1 MDSFI
6 ENCIVAGEVVSDFP
20 VRKLLR
26 YQHPMTVILLD
37 IEALARQIESLGQKH
52 TITKYLSGREQLTLE
67 TFTSEKR
74 KNEWLAGRIAAK
86 YAAARLNK
94 KKPGKHD
101 ILHFSDIAISAA
113 KNGRPFLM
121 ADSTAWKQGDIPDIS
136 ISHSGSLAAA
146 MATGKG
152 FCGVDIQKITPKL
165 IKVQE
170 RFCTPAEKLILQASF
185 PWLPE
190 IKTAAL
196 TKLWAAKETLQKV
209 SNLEPA
215 PGFLEIKLL
224 EIHQELSQKRVPS
237 WIFICSVHHA
247 GIPAKHQY
255 RVFIALVKDYI
266 LALTAR
272 DDNVQ

>member
-6 ENCIVAGEVVSDFP
+6 GKCIVAGEVLSDFP

-26 YQHPMTVILLD
+26 YPHPVTVFLLD
-37 IEALARQIESLGQKH
+37 IKALARKIETQGRKFA
-52 TITKYLSGREQLTLE
+52 ITKYLSGREQLTLE
-67 TFTSEKR
+67 TFASEKR
-74 KNEWLAGRIAAK
+74 KNEWLGGRIAAK
-86 YAAARLNK
+86 YAAAGLFE

-101 ILHFSDIAISAA
+101 ILHLPDLAISAA
-113 KNGRPFLM
+113 KNGRPFLI

-152 FCGVDIQKITPKL
+152 FCGVDIQKITPKV

-190 IKTAAL
+190 MKTAAL
-196 TKLWAAKETLQKV
+196 TKLWAAKETLRKV
-209 SNLEPA
+209 SNLEPL
-215 PGFLEIKLL
+215 PGFLEMELL
-224 EIHQELSQKRVPS
+224 EIHQELSQKRVPY
-237 WIFICSVHHA
+237 WIFVCSLKRA
-247 GIPAKHQY
+247 GRPVNHKY
-255 RVFIALVKDYI
+255 GVFITLVKDYV

-272 DDNVQ
+272 DDNVW